1 MSSLFSP
8 FINSNSNTNTANQSE
23 GNIPIELINQLKYF
37 LALIEYKNNYTT
49 CFFVN
54 LNTTNSNNSDS
65 YYLCASSTIFSDKDI
80 ESKKTIK
87 IFLGDNYL
95 DTISI
100 KLDKDQRKIKQFKK
114 ANQIILIQIIP
125 EIDNI
130 SEDKFLK
137 LCNNNYSQYIGE
149 NAKDVYICGFKNY
162 FSKESSIVNCKMI
175 HVKDNYRITLDLDE
189 KYFSSCSPI
198 CIINLNDDFLFQIL
212 GFQIEYNILQDCH
225 GYLFGPIIYSL
236 EDFISSSNQE
246 NNIITD
252 GLVENE
258 IDDEEA
264 DDIIN
269 TNNNVST
276 NINTDEMKKLQQ
288 NYFYTLQEYKQ
299 QVIKFH
305 NLISKYYASQNTT
318 NFLNHYSLL
327 KDYLKKY
334 PAFMIKYRQFLDD
347 LQYFNDTNNFNKPI
361 KHEIIKNLNIILSSG
376 NLELIEHFAYFIS
389 GTMLAIYSY
398 GIQKKCI
405 FINNGDRLYKR
416 VNLNYEDVV
425 RFEKNINNIILFKT
439 FINEMTTLEHM
450 HGLIYRSKID
460 SSFQKKF
467 NKFDT
472 QIFIN
477 HYFDDNFKASCISLS
492 TALFPE
498 KVINLFTFFEV
509 LKVDVNYKEKTAKIT
524 LKNIGK
530 TEILEE
536 IIANKKNLFKVEYN
550 KEDQIMEVLDP

>member
-1 MSSLFSP
+1 MSSFFSP
-8 FINSNSNTNTANQSE
+8 FATQNSNTNTNSQNE
-23 GNIPIELINQLKYF
+23 ENIPIELINQLKYF
-37 LALIEYKNNYTT
+37 LALIEFKNKYTT

-54 LNTTNSNNSDS
+54 LDTTNSINSNS
-65 YYLCASSTIFSDKDI
+65 YYLCTSSTIISDKDI
-80 ESKKTIK
+80 ESKKAFK
-87 IFLGDNYL
+87 IFLGENYL

-175 HVKDNYRITLDLDE
+175 QVKDNYKITLDFNE
-189 KYFSSCSPI
+189 NYFSSCSPI
-198 CIINLNDDFLFQIL
+198 CIINLNDDSLFQIL
-212 GFQIEYNILQDCH
+212 GFQVEYNILNDSH

-236 EDFISSSNQE
+236 EDFTNSLNQE
-246 NNIITD
+246 NNITND
-252 GLVENE
+252 GFEENE
-258 IDDEEA
+258 FDNEQNN
-264 DDIIN
+264 DIIN
-269 TNNNVST
+269 NNNNVST
-276 NINTDEMKKLQQ
+276 NIKTEEMKKLQQ
-288 NYFYTLQEYKQ
+288 NYFYTLKEYKQ

-305 NLISKYYASQNTT
+305 NLISKYYVSQDTT
-318 NFLNHYSLL
+318 NFLNHYSIL

-361 KHEIIKNLNIILSSG
+361 KHEIIKNLNTILSSD
-376 NLELIEHFAYFIS
+376 NLELIEHFAYFIA

-398 GIQKKCI
+398 GIQKECI
-405 FINNGDRLYKR
+405 FINNGDKLYKR
-416 VNLNYEDVV
+416 VNLDYEDVV

-439 FINEMTTLEHM
+439 FLNDMTTLEHM
-450 HGLIYRSKID
+450 HGLIYRSKLD
-460 SSFQKKF
+460 SSFQKKL

-472 QIFIN
+472 QIFIY
-477 HYFDDNFKASCISLS
+477 HYFENDWKASCISLS
-492 TALFPE
+492 TFLFPE

-509 LKVDVNYKEKTAKIT
+509 LKVEVNYKEKTAKIT
-524 LKNIGK
+524 LGLVGK
-530 TEILEE
+530 LKILEE
-536 IIANKKNLFKVEYN
+536 EIALKNNLFKVEYN
-550 KEDQIMEVLDP
+550 NEDKIMEVLDI